1 MSSNLNNTQVLA
13 VCPIEIAIIVDES
26 GSISASE
33 AVQIRDGL
41 LAFVNGPMVSN
52 MTLSLIGISASDIDN
67 RTDHLLRK
75 KVSDSL
81 PLIVNWIDNIRKRP
95 GGDNWNSGLS
105 VADTKLLT
113 VPDIIVVITDGAHC
127 SDYSRLANTIAKLNA
142 KSHIVFY
149 AISSGIYNILNT
161 EYFFI
166 SNYLTL
172 LLGRTPVLKTN
183 SNSILE
189 SDYISIADFRALNTA
204 LNNLSAELQSSSVG
218 CIPNVEITESNLSVP
233 IDLYQNS
240 LVNTPA
246 GTLKLKNKS
255 RLPFKLYNNILIH
268 ADNTINGLTFN
279 IDLGANASIDINP
292 NTEVP
297 VNIRVKGTPIQAGS
311 FGPKSI
317 AISGIYNIKD
327 FKISFSVLPPPN
339 PVIEIRSDVVLSLI
353 AGNNYNH
360 QEVGVVYLKNTSGK
374 DCTLS
379 NVRIHSSSSIGGGL
393 VFSATGTIPAY
404 SEKPI
409 PVYADHSANQLL
421 SNYEE
426 LLLMSAP
433 NVTFVPNTQFKL
445 RLNVTTTPKAKIDRV
460 DLKNEIYTKD
470 WPLSSPSLPYGT
482 IRILNENPYSPF
494 IIPAGPKDIWYE
506 PSNKFRFIT
515 SNTES
520 ISIPAGGGWYDIPVN
535 ITIEAPDLK
544 PVVVGDFG
552 ESLNIENSLGV
563 NNPQQHGIEVHVK
576 LEDYKAS
583 IVGSNLPLLNFYSG
597 KHYVFNNY
605 SYGSFTIQNDTK
617 TRSIEIE
624 EGDTLFSAA
633 GFTFSVFNNGLGKIV
648 IGPEQSRTINIVLN
662 ADITPTLLQS
672 YSRLIDINNVSNL
685 GHVISLNVIEEPLD
699 VRITRVEL
707 YSNALTFTQGE
718 VIFPETASTVGVIY
732 VRNYTETRGTVIQ
745 DGMSLIPDNP
755 GDPYNGVS
763 FSTRGRVPIDPSPA
777 GSAVKEYA
785 VYIKGYSIGGA
796 LNIGNGFNF
805 EIDMLPVASNPNHY
819 SVSFNVAAD
828 ILELEV
834 VGAEF
839 SFPKL
844 IKGVSVSQQTKLGRI
859 WIENKSR
866 ATPTSIGS
874 NTKIHFADNIL
885 GLRLAT
891 NTVTPIAPQEVKEI
905 DIYLN
910 PSLVTPTGFGRQE
923 VPIWIEGV
931 KNIYP
936 YMIRFDVLNNGIP
949 IDTDEGYSLQSPNF
963 ALQAVGSSGSDS
975 PKSIQ
980 LRWLFSGDLGRLH
993 IPKGDYFDENQ
1004 IITDGYHYNKHQDY
1018 VKLYRVPYTSE
1029 VVSKCRLNLLETP
1042 FIADDDNQ
1050 RWLYRIS
1057 GSMSSDTGSS
1067 SKVEIDKRVIYVYFR
1082 NKIRYNEVRARF
1094 DPRTETQN
1102 FIDSYGENIIEIE
1115 CKEELFFKVTP
1126 VVGSKQRGTLSLE
1139 VLSVEENK
1147 LVISKY
1153 LSFRRKMTQVE
1164 LNSTNIL
1171 SENGRS
1177 IRYKAVN
1184 FKVYSF
1190 DFEFYS
1196 DFIASASA
1204 WQAWEYYSDFALT
1217 TVTTDKYLD
1226 RMLDNIHGKWLRY
1239 NDGEYV
1245 NKLNYFDKW
1254 RKPSGD
1260 DNPFNVPIVS
1270 LVENYLRLSQDGINV
1285 RAEEYIDINFAVEET
1300 EDDDGGGGDEPGE
1313 EEGTLVSYLDL
1324 LNASSLDYHL
1334 ARLLGLGAMDIDP
1347 TSGAEYIYLT
1357 EYRTFR
1363 DPNNVKEVKDC
1374 QLISMSLPTSTNTE
1388 RLPLPIEIYELY
1400 KGVPRSQNE
1409 DIPVLYDEEGYSLDG
1424 KSRFVSI
1431 INKPVPSAEV
1441 NPSFFPNEVYWNASL
1456 YTLPVYAGLEH
1467 KIVARGGIIPRNW
1480 KRPELSH
1487 SDQYYNVNS
1496 RLEQGS
1502 LETAAIMLPENFG
1515 DPLYV
1520 HRHTESGT
1528 YIYSTYG
1535 INIFSRAASSQ
1546 SSLSIVTDIKP
1557 SNNLLPPSDIKAWLI
1572 QPEEPLMFTSE
1583 FEQNTYKNISVKD
1596 KTLVRLNFGYDSK
1609 KDMVVH
1615 SIPFDAG
1622 VKDESYETDP
1632 TYFPDVYDVF
1642 ASNIEVY
1649 FRKDTPRKITA
1660 SLFNILPD
1668 YDRLCSVFQTR
1679 NYDFSNEDTG
1689 KSELPDGTG
1698 YEHFTGS
1705 VLVVNHKSYVI
1716 KSVRQGLGYTGLE
1729 FTVYKEEVS
1738 NTILSGGS
1746 ISVQFNSLTPPETSG
1761 NDLFVVMENMQ
1772 SVDVWGKATNPN
1784 SHRVPLIFPR
1794 IHREVITS
1802 VSEKGQEQR
1811 YLEKSRGYW
1820 DTANI
1825 TQVWNGRVFE
1835 GVYRITFDNLK
1846 LEQRILG
1853 DATGFMDITNGMV
1866 RLFRTDSFTGED
1878 ERPKKTRDNFK
1889 VIKAENFGFLN
1900 RNPFT
1905 LYIYDEL
1912 YASDGV
1918 FPVKDGGEIKVNY
1931 YPSYNLYL
1939 YSDASNDLVASS
1951 VLPTGDQHLKY
1962 SVFGL
1967 RTVASSPVPNSAP
1980 YRSKFSSPSLMLGQK
1995 IIIPGIPE
2003 LPEGSLYATRPD
2015 FYGRSTYSFTT
2026 KFSQRPFGVQFC
2038 RADNNALLNALYQP
2052 DTLKEIYENLSVY
2065 GGNNE
2070 EYLTDRWKNFFD
2082 FEYYR
2087 IPNNPNDPLEDHEQY
2102 KEYPEVVR
2110 PGESRYRLPLPDKEE
2125 FFKGINTFIK
2135 DYIGNAG
2142 SEYLIDESD
2151 FGLVKL
2157 NHIVL
2162 PPIAGLN
2169 TETKYLIDFI
2179 QEVFDQVFVP
2189 LTEVPV
2195 LYQHI
2200 KRYHHKIAP
2209 YVQPLDKKQNIRD
2222 GSGYLL
2228 KAPSDPNLDQEFDMA
2243 PMMTILNES
2252 DNLVLFTDFTL
2263 NGTTDN
2269 VYFYASREVG
2279 SQMTVSDLSPVLGP
2293 VKLVGINAPEAPKIL
2308 SGLPVLENRLLDITA
2323 KIQIDVHAYPSFA
2336 GIKRLNLYRS
2346 VSRLDAESVLS
2357 MTLVKQIDVS
2367 EFETTDGMVWTLY
2380 DELSDFEQIPY
2391 GDTLY
2396 YRVTADKQVEYAEY
2410 KNGENTVVIDYVS
2423 SQSSK
2428 LLALMLVETQNPA
2441 SPILKGTGT
2450 RPDDDADFVNNVIFE
2465 WDVTCYRGI
2474 YHLYS
2479 MSGQGNW
2486 KEIAR
2491 LVTNQTQDKVQL
2503 QVYNPEAEENLW
2515 ENKSVLDII
2524 DSTITLASDLLGA
2537 NYTEYP
2543 LFDAANNRKYYHFKV
2558 LAENTSSMFSKEENI
2573 LTMFT
2578 DDIWNTLTGISSDG
2592 YTNGMIIGKT
2602 FIIK

>member
-1 MSSNLNNTQVLA
+1 M
-13 VCPIEIAIIVDES
+13 
-26 GSISASE
+26 GS
-33 AVQIRDGL
+33 D
-41 LAFVNGPMVSN
+41 
-52 MTLSLIGISASDIDN
+52 
-67 RTDHLLRK
+67 
-75 KVSDSL
+75 L
-81 PLIVNWIDNIRKRP
+81 PV
-95 GGDNWNSGLS
+95 
-105 VADTKLLT
+105 
-113 VPDIIVVITDGAHC
+113 
-127 SDYSRLANTIAKLNA
+127 
-142 KSHIVFY
+142 
-149 AISSGIYNILNT
+149 
-161 EYFFI
+161 
-166 SNYLTL
+166 
-172 LLGRTPVLKTN
+172 
-183 SNSILE
+183 
-189 SDYISIADFRALNTA
+189 
-204 LNNLSAELQSSSVG
+204 
-218 CIPNVEITESNLSVP
+218 
-233 IDLYQNS
+233 
-240 LVNTPA
+240 
-246 GTLKLKNKS
+246 
-255 RLPFKLYNNILIH
+255 
-268 ADNTINGLTFN
+268 
-279 IDLGANASIDINP
+279 
-292 NTEVP
+292 
-297 VNIRVKGTPIQAGS
+297 
-311 FGPKSI
+311 
-317 AISGIYNIKD
+317 
-327 FKISFSVLPPPN
+327 
-339 PVIEIRSDVVLSLI
+339 
-353 AGNNYNH
+353 
-360 QEVGVVYLKNTSGK
+360 
-374 DCTLS
+374 
-379 NVRIHSSSSIGGGL
+379 
-393 VFSATGTIPAY
+393 
-404 SEKPI
+404 
-409 PVYADHSANQLL
+409 
-421 SNYEE
+421 
-426 LLLMSAP
+426 
-433 NVTFVPNTQFKL
+433 
-445 RLNVTTTPKAKIDRV
+445 
-460 DLKNEIYTKD
+460 
-470 WPLSSPSLPYGT
+470 
-482 IRILNENPYSPF
+482 
-494 IIPAGPKDIWYE
+494 
-506 PSNKFRFIT
+506 
-515 SNTES
+515 
-520 ISIPAGGGWYDIPVN
+520 
-535 ITIEAPDLK
+535 
-544 PVVVGDFG
+544 
-552 ESLNIENSLGV
+552 
-563 NNPQQHGIEVHVK
+563 
-576 LEDYKAS
+576 
-583 IVGSNLPLLNFYSG
+583 LNFYSG

-617 TRSIEIE
+617 TRSIEIG
-624 EGDTLFSAA
+624 EGYVLFSAA

-662 ADITPTLLQS
+662 ADITPTFLQS
-672 YSRLIDINNVSNL
+672 YSCLIDINNVSNL
-685 GHVISLNVIEEPLD
+685 GHVIRFNVIEEPLD

-707 YSNALTFTQGE
+707 YPDSLTFTQGE

-732 VRNYTETRGTVIQ
+732 VRNYTETRGVVIE

-763 FSTRGRVPIDPSPA
+763 FSTRGRVSIEPSPA

-785 VYIKGYSIGGA
+785 VYIKGYSTGGA

-805 EIDMLPVASNPNHY
+805 EIDMLPVASNPDHY
-819 SVSFNVAAD
+819 SISFNVAAD

-834 VGAEF
+834 VNAIF
-839 SFPKL
+839 SFPELK
-844 IKGVSVSQQTKLGRI
+844 KGVSVSQQTEVGHI
-859 WIENKSR
+859 WIENKSK
-866 ATPTSIGS
+866 ATPTSIGA
-874 NTKIHFADNIL
+874 NTKIHSADNIL
-885 GLRLAT
+885 GLRLAI
-891 NTVTPIAPQEVKEI
+891 NTVTPIAAGETKKI

-910 PSLVTPTGFGRQE
+910 PSVVTPTGFGRQE
-923 VPIWIEGV
+923 VPIRIEGV

-936 YMIRFDVLNNGIP
+936 YMIHFDVLNNGVP

-963 ALQAVGSSGSDS
+963 TLQAVGSSGSDS

-1004 IITDGYHYNKHQDY
+1004 MITDGDHYNKHQDY

-1067 SKVEIDKRVIYVYFR
+1067 SKVEIDKRVMYVYFR
-1082 NKIRYNEVRARF
+1082 NKTRYNEVRARF

-1260 DNPFNVPIVS
+1260 DNPFDLPIVS

-1300 EDDDGGGGDEPGE
+1300 EDDDGGGDDEPGE

-1347 TSGAEYIYLT
+1347 ASGAEYIYLT

-1363 DPNNVKEVKDC
+1363 DPNNVKEAKDC

-1409 DIPVLYDEEGYSLDG
+1409 DIPILYDEEGYSLDG
-1424 KSRFVSI
+1424 KSRFISI

-1467 KIVARGGIIPRNW
+1467 KIVARGGIIPRSW
-1480 KRPELSH
+1480 KKPELSH

-1502 LETAAIMLPENFG
+1502 FETAAIMLPENFG

-1557 SNNLLPPSDIKAWLI
+1557 ANNLLPPSDIKAWLI
-1572 QPEEPLMFTSE
+1572 QPEEPLMFTSA
-1583 FEQNTYKNISVKD
+1583 FEQNTYQDILGED
-1596 KTLVRLNFGYDSK
+1596 KTLIRLNFGYDSK
-1609 KDMVVH
+1609 QDMVVH

-1622 VKDESYETDP
+1622 IKDETYESDP
-1632 TYFPDVYDVF
+1632 AYFPDVYDVF

-1679 NYDFSNEDTG
+1679 NYDFSNGDKG

-1705 VLVVNHKSYVI
+1705 VFVVNHKSYVI

-1746 ISVQFNSLTPPETSG
+1746 ISVQFNSLTLPETSG

-1784 SHRVPLIFPR
+1784 SHRVPLIFPG

-1846 LEQRILG
+1846 LEQKVLG

-1995 IIIPGIPE
+1995 IIVPGIPE

-2070 EYLTDRWKNFFD
+2070 EYLTNRWKNFFD

-2102 KEYPEVVR
+2102 KEYPEIVR

-2293 VKLVGINAPEAPKIL
+2293 VKLVGTNAPEAPKIL

-2357 MTLVKQIDVS
+2357 MTLVKQVDVS
-2367 EFETTDGMVWTLY
+2367 EFEMTDGTVWTLY
-2380 DELSDFEQIPY
+2380 DELFDFEQIPY

-2428 LLALMLVETQNPA
+2428 LLALMLVETQNPV

-2450 RPDDDADFVNNVIFE
+2450 RPDNDADSVSNVVFE

-2515 ENKSVLDII
+2515 ENKAVLDII
-2524 DSTITLASDLLGA
+2524 DSKITLATDLLGA
-2537 NYTEYP
+2537 DYTEYP
-2543 LFDAANNRKYYHFKV
+2543 LFDSANNRKYYHFKV

-2573 LTMFT
+2573 LTLFT

-2592 YTNGMIIGKT
+2592 ETNGMIIGKT